1 MGLIT
6 SPNIPK
12 SLGYFQLFQKWG
24 RFFLC
29 SHPTSCILSKYH
41 RKKRKK
47 KKNCDAIWRCLYSS
61 RLWGKK
67 MIFRDTQQCNVSC
80 STLIPWSLRW
90 TVFFLYV
97 ILALLTNSWLYSW
110 LPLTVLCQYLLC
122 QFQVHLHLKWTKVGV
137 ENTCLEAQF
146 GMFNCAALHTSHA
159 PPICFLSNL
168 LLCQKVFT
176 WKSAVHENIQISLL
190 QGIYRLCLA

>member
-1 MGLIT
+1 MGWIT
-6 SPNIPK
+6 SPNILK
-12 SLGYFQLFQKWG
+12 NLGDFQLFQKWG
-24 RFFLC
+24 CFFLC
-29 SHPTSCILSKYH
+29 SHPTSCILSKH
-41 RKKRKK
+41 HRKK
-47 KKNCDAIWRCLYSS
+47 KKTHYAIQRCSYSS
-61 RLWGKK
+61 RLWDRK
-67 MIFRDTQQCNVSC
+67 MTVRDTQQCNVSC

-90 TVFFLYV
+90 IAFFLDV

-110 LPLTVLCQYLLC
+110 LPLTDLCQYLLC
-122 QFQVHLHLKWTKVGV
+122 QFQVHLHLKWTKVRV

-146 GMFNCAALHTSHA
+146 GMFNCAALHTGHA